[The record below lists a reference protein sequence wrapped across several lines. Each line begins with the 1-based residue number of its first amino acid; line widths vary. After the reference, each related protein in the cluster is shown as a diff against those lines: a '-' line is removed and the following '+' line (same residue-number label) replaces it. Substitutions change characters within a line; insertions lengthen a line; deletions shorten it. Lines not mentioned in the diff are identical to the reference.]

1 MLRTNLSTRP
11 FYNTRAVR
19 AILVGLTTVVALA
32 SLYNGLQVVRL
43 GSLQR
48 GLSADAVA
56 AETEATRLTRQ
67 ATQVRSRI
75 DPAELDQ
82 VSAAAGEANAIIDR
96 RAFSWTTLFS
106 RFETAL
112 PPEVRITAVQP
123 RRESDGM
130 FAVSIAIESRRIE
143 GVDAFIEALE
153 ASGTFKNVLPTEE
166 QTGDDGLIEAVL
178 DGQYL
183 PDPPPATAQ
192 AEAETK
198 PGRASAATAS
208 TTGGQ
213 AAHD

>member
-32 SLYNGLQVVRL
+32 SLYNGLQLVRL
-43 GSLQR
+43 GALQR
-48 GLSADAVA
+48 SLSADAVA
-56 AETEATRLTRQ
+56 AESEATRLTRQ

-123 RRESDGM
+123 RREPDGM

-153 ASGTFKNVLPTEE
+153 ATGTFKNVLPTEE

-183 PDPPPATAQ
+183 PDPPPVAAH
-192 AEAETK
+192 AEAEPTHG
-198 PGRASAATAS
+198 PVPPATAS
-208 TTGGQ
+208 TSGGE

>member
-1 MLRTNLSTRP
+1 
-11 FYNTRAVR
+11 
-19 AILVGLTTVVALA
+19 VVALA
-32 SLYNGLQVVRL
+32 SLYNGLQLVRL

-48 GLSADAVA
+48 SLSADAVA

-67 ATQVRSRI
+67 ATQVRARI

-123 RRESDGM
+123 RRESDGT

-153 ASGTFKNVLPTEE
+153 AMGTFKNVLPTEE
-166 QTGDDGLIEAVL
+166 QTGEDGLIEAVL

-192 AEAETK
+192 AEAGPK
-198 PGRASAATAS
+198 HGPAPAATAS
-208 TTGGQ
+208 TSGGQ

>member
-19 AILVGLTTVVALA
+19 AILVGLTTVVVLA
-32 SLYNGLQVVRL
+32 SLYNGLQLVRL
-43 GSLQR
+43 GSVQR
-48 GLSADAVA
+48 SLSADAVA

-112 PPEVRITAVQP
+112 PAEVRITAVQP
-123 RRESDGM
+123 RREPDGT

-153 ASGTFKNVLPTEE
+153 AMGTFKNVLPTEE
-166 QTGDDGLIEAVL
+166 QTGEDGLIEAVL

-183 PDPPPATAQ
+183 PDPPPSTAQ
-192 AEAETK
+192 AEAEPTHG
-198 PGRASAATAS
+198 PAPAASAS
-208 TTGGQ
+208 TNGGQ